1 MADAAESTC
10 SPLPY
15 SAAAPDCHHI
25 QDGCRDPNLV
35 QSRRSGSDTVPRAGL
50 FLLMFFALLA
60 GVNAIATERAP
71 LSVVPA
77 VDYKRY
83 EGTWY
88 EIARLPNRFQKKCAS
103 DVVATYT
110 LRDDGRLTIQ
120 NRCRLADGRTD
131 EATGVARP
139 VAGQP
144 PSVLKVRF
152 APAYLSFLPLV
163 WGDYQILALG
173 PAYEY
178 AVIGE
183 PTREYLWVLSRSP
196 TLEAARYEALAGEA
210 KAQGFDVSK
219 LVRTRQTALQDR

>member
-1 MADAAESTC
+1 MADAAESTSFASAVLGC
-10 SPLPY
+10 RTRLP
-15 SAAAPDCHHI
+15 DV
-25 QDGCRDPNLV
+25 QDACRDPNLV
-35 QSRRSGSDTVPRAGL
+35 QSRRSGSDTVPRVGL
-50 FLLMFFALLA
+50 FLSMFFTLLA
-60 GVNAIATERAP
+60 GVYAMAAERAP
-71 LSVVPA
+71 LTVVPA

-83 EGTWY
+83 AGTWY

-152 APAYLSFLPLV
+152 APAYLSFLPAV
-163 WGDYQILALG
+163 WGDYQVLALG

-183 PTREYLWVLSRSP
+183 PTREYLWVLSRYP
-196 TLEAARYEALAGEA
+196 TLEAARYDALVGEA

-219 LVRTRQTALQDR
+219 LVRTRHTALQDR